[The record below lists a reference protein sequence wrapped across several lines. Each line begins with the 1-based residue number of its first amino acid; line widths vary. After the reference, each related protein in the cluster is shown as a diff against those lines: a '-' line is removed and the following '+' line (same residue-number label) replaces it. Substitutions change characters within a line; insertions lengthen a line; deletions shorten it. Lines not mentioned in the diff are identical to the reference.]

1 MIEELGFP
9 FIYGSA
15 LAFGLVVGSFLN
27 VVIHRLPL
35 GESVV
40 SPRSRCPGCGSAIS
54 ARDNIPVISYLLLK
68 GRCRNCHQGVSLRY
82 PAVELVTGLL
92 FVAMA
97 WRFGP
102 TVMAPLYMV
111 FASAMVVV
119 ALIDFDH
126 QIIPDEISL
135 GGLVFGLAV
144 VPVARSFSQGDA
156 YLSELWR
163 SVLAACIG
171 AGFLWSVGF
180 FHARLSA
187 ITGRQ
192 FPHWPGEG
200 EALPRPSEP
209 DYWLWFPGMGLGDV
223 KLLAMVGAFL
233 GPWGVLD
240 TLLGASLLG
249 LGLGLLWGL
258 VSRSWSSP
266 FGFGPALAAGALLA
280 LFVPLHGLWLR
291 FALAGVETGS
301 P

>member
-27 VVIHRLPL
+27 VVIYRLPL
-35 GESVV
+35 GQSVV
-40 SPRSRCPGCGSAIS
+40 SPRSRCPGCESAIA
-54 ARDNIPVISYLLLK
+54 ARDNIPLISYLLLG
-68 GRCRNCHQGVSLRY
+68 GRCRNCRQPVSARY

-92 FVAMA
+92 FVGMA

-102 TVMAPLYMV
+102 SAMAPLFML

-135 GGLVFGLAV
+135 GGLVLGLAI
-144 VPVARSFSQGDA
+144 VPVIRSLTEGDA

-163 SVLAACIG
+163 SILGACIG

-187 ITGRQ
+187 TMGRR

-200 EALPRPSEP
+200 EALPRPTEP

-223 KLLAMVGAFL
+223 KLLAMVGAFV

-266 FGFGPALAAGALLA
+266 FGFGPAIATGALLA
-280 LFVPLHGLWLR
+280 LLVPLHGLWLQI
-291 FALAGVETGS
+291 ALAGVETGS
-301 P
+301 H